1 MKQTTKTKS
10 DARARNPFRD
20 PLVTELIEDPKLYR
34 QMFSERI
41 LVGETLSAFLPVNT
55 VLVGPQGSGKSMI
68 LNLIRYKIMA
78 EWISKTGLQ
87 PAPLKSIAPF
97 LGISVNLTRINL
109 QAFGRR
115 SISKAL
121 KRGQADPD
129 LDLACAGDYLNH
141 YLLSEFVKGLQ
152 FLFST
157 EGEKLRDWM
166 GIKAD
171 DISIQDIAK
180 TISSWRTWFGYY
192 IDCGSLDSILAKCDN
207 RLNTW
212 LSFLN
217 TNIEEIPKDIWET
230 KTSIGEPLHAMGNL
244 LNSLKHGRTRLPLF
258 VVIDQYEVLPE
269 LNPTHGTNLQR
280 LVNTLIKARD
290 PVVFYKIGA
299 RTYDWGQELRIWG
312 AESRIEVQR
321 DYTIINLSD
330 ILIRGEDSKGWLFP
344 LLALDVAHKRLR
356 ITGNYKAK
364 HEDVKDMLGPWSAG
378 KESWIYFQRKK
389 ERRFVTAKGPP
400 KSVTDGIGKLFSPD
414 TPPLEIRLAAA
425 WALQKYRR
433 GWSQQEILSQLK
445 NRPWHKLWWRK
456 ERIVPA
462 LIQIATMSNSR
473 KLYYGWTTVN
483 YLSGANITAFLLICS
498 EIWDM
503 AAKIGLHPLRAKP
516 LPYEVQAEGIYNASQ
531 KWAMRDRNE
540 RTGGRKRYHVISQL
554 GPAIHDAIVG
564 DLAISNPGE
573 SGFSLREADLW
584 GDYPVDSKN
593 RKVSDFLEKC
603 ASWAYLE
610 ERPHKSRK
618 REAASRRKWYL
629 HPLLSPIYG
638 IPHIRVKEPL
648 YVTVDQVFD
657 WIFGEERLIFSK
669 KWGRS
674 LVTPKDKGVYQP
686 RLLL

>member
-1 MKQTTKTKS
+1 MKQITRVGS
-10 DARARNPFRD
+10 DERARNPFRD
-20 PLVTELIEDPKLYR
+20 PLVTELIEEPKLYR
-34 QMFSERI
+34 KMFSERI

-68 LNLIRYKIMA
+68 LNLIRYRIIA
-78 EWISKTGLQ
+78 EWVSKTHLQ
-87 PAPLKSIAPF
+87 PAPLRHIAPF

-115 SISKAL
+115 PISKVM
-121 KRGQADPD
+121 KRDPLD
-129 LDLACAGDYLNH
+129 RDIDLACAADYLNH
-141 YLLSEFVKGLQ
+141 YLFSEFVKGLQ
-152 FLFST
+152 FVFSN
-157 EGEKLRDWM
+157 EGERLRDWM
-166 GIKAD
+166 HIKAD
-171 DISIQDIAK
+171 DISMQEIVK
-180 TISSWRTWFGYY
+180 TMSSWRSWFGYY
-192 IDCGSLDSILAKCDN
+192 VDCSSLDCILAKCDK

-217 TNIEEIPKDIWET
+217 SNIEEIPEDIWET
-230 KTSIGEPLHAMGNL
+230 KSTIGEPLHAMGNL
-244 LNSLKHGRTRLPLF
+244 LNSIKHGGTRLPLF

-269 LNPTHGTNLQR
+269 LNRTYGTSLQR

-321 DYTIINLSD
+321 DYAIINLSD
-330 ILIRGEDSKGWLFP
+330 ILIRGENSKGWLFP
-344 LLALDVAHKRLR
+344 QLALDVAHKRLR
-356 ITGNYKAK
+356 ITGNYRAG
-364 HEDVKDMLGPWSAG
+364 HEDVKDMLGPWSAD
-378 KESWIYFQRKK
+378 KESWLYFQRKK
-389 ERRFVTAKGPP
+389 QRRFITAEGPP
-400 KSVTDGIGKLFSPD
+400 KPVIDGILEFLGPD
-414 TPPLEIRLAAA
+414 ASPLEVRLASA
-425 WALQKYRR
+425 WALQKCRKH
-433 GWSQQEILSQLK
+433 WSEGQILKQLK
-445 NRPWHKLWWRK
+445 TLPWHRLWWHK

-473 KLYYGWTTVN
+473 KLYYGWRTVN

-503 AAKIGLHPLRAKP
+503 AAKMGLHPLRTRP
-516 LPYEVQAEGIYNASQ
+516 LSYEVQTEGIYNASQ

-540 RTGGRKRYHVISQL
+540 HTGGRKRYQVISQL
-554 GPAIHDAIVG
+554 GPAIHDGIVA

-584 GDYPVDSKN
+584 GDYPPNSKN
-593 RKVSDFLEKC
+593 GKVSDFLERC
-603 ASWAYLE
+603 VSWAYLE
-610 ERPHKSRK
+610 ERPHQSRK

-629 HPLLSPIYG
+629 HPLLSPVYG

-648 YVTVDQVFD
+648 YVTIDQVFD
-657 WIFGEERLIFSK
+657 WIFSEARHVFSK
-669 KWGRS
+669 KRGRG
-674 LVTPKDKGVYQP
+674 LVPPRHKRVYQA